1 MSSLTVDTIEKFVG
15 REVKDP
21 YGRVV
26 GKMISVH
33 TDEEGFGIVK
43 YVEIATNDFEIAKVE
58 AKRLKVTPDALLVI
72 PEWKVAAI
80 EVESRLERVRKRLNA
95 VDNLF
100 RQGKIPANIYEEM
113 KKSLNNAF
121 EKIKVE
127 VKNVKEMLRRR
138 YRELEVRNMRLDRD
152 MANLQMMFM
161 SGEIDEEPFKKAF
174 EYMESL
180 KNWNKEEM
188 EDINSHRAQIDRLER
203 EASAVK
209 PSSRTISVAK
219 EAPKPEQPLKVQIID
234 PAALETA

>member
-21 YGRVV
+21 YGRIV

-43 YVEIATNDFEIAKVE
+43 FVEIATNDFEVNKVE
-58 AKRLKVTPDALLVI
+58 AKRLKITPDTLLVI

-80 EVESRLERVRKRLNA
+80 EVENRLERVRKRLNA

-100 RQGKIPANIYEEM
+100 RQGKIPTIIYEEM
-113 KKSLNNAF
+113 KKSLSNAF
-121 EKIKVE
+121 EKIKEE

-180 KNWNKEEM
+180 KSWNKEEM
-188 EDINSHRAQIDRLER
+188 EDINSHKAQIDRLER
-203 EASAVK
+203 EASTAK
-209 PSSRTISVAK
+209 PATRSASVAK
-219 EAPKPEQPLKVQIID
+219 DVSKPEQPLKVQIID
-234 PAALETA
+234 PAALEAA